1 MNSSE
6 NCPQES
12 EASRRPSSLEAS
24 FEPSIPPVII
34 SHSFYDKILS
44 QSPSDL
50 PAVAGRGAG
59 PPAERSLD
67 GGGARFA
74 RRPNHRCYFLA
85 KVAMKAPHMKVK
97 NTA

>member
-50 PAVAGRGAG
+50 PAAAPGAG
-59 PPAERSLD
+59 PPGRPPG

-74 RRPNHRCYFLA
+74 RRPHHRCHFLA
-85 KVAMKAPHMKVK
+85 KVAMKAAHMKVK